1 MTKMTKLNKI
11 RVVPNPF
18 HPKGATN
25 PKYYANRD
33 DILKYFKENVVNSSK
48 SKITRPDN
56 MLILGDWGIGKTSTL
71 LILQNQ
77 LIYK

>member
-33 DILKYFKENVVNSSK
+33 DILKYF
-48 SKITRPDN
+48 
-56 MLILGDWGIGKTSTL
+56 
-71 LILQNQ
+71 
-77 LIYK
+77 